1 MMRHLHANLCTQRTD
16 LPRKQSIMSPRIRAI
31 YHPRHT
37 RFCLEPT
44 SATRPD
50 LQMRVQRTDRS
61 HEDVHMDEFFQQEL
75 DCLVRKDITYSHA
88 CRLTRA
94 PLREVQDKQYRHSP

>member
-1 MMRHLHANLCTQRTD
+1 
-16 LPRKQSIMSPRIRAI
+16 
-31 YHPRHT
+31 
-37 RFCLEPT
+37 
-44 SATRPD
+44 
-50 LQMRVQRTDRS
+50 MRVQRTDRS